1 MTETDS
7 QKLTVFYDG
16 SCPSCVRDRAFYEQ
30 MAGSNKQEIEW
41 CDITGN
47 EAALR
52 EQGIDPKLALQE
64 LHVKTPEGKVFSEL
78 DAYILLMQRTFWLK
92 PLAWLIGLPFI
103 RPLLAR
109 LYHYLVQRRLR
120 RTGRL

>member
-1 MTETDS
+1 MAETDS

-16 SCPSCVRDRAFYEQ
+16 ACPSCVRDRALYEQ
-30 MAGSNKQEIEW
+30 VAGNKHQVEW
-41 CDITGN
+41 CDITGK
-47 EAALR
+47 EATLR

-64 LHVKTPEGKVFSEL
+64 LHVKTPEGRVVSEL
-78 DAYILLMQRTFWLK
+78 DAYILLMKRTFWLK
-92 PLAWLIGLPFI
+92 PLAWLIGLPLI